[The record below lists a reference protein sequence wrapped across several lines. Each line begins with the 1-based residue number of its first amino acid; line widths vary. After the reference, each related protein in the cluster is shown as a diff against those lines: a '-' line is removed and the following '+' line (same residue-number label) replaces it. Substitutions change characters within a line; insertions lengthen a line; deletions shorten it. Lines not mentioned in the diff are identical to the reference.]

1 MIQEDYKVVISETYK
16 GTERVYSPL
25 KKEKNKSEIK
35 QRAKWYNLLLKISKI
50 KE

>member
-1 MIQEDYKVVISETYK
+1 MVQENYKVVISETYK

-25 KKEKNKSEIK
+25 KKEKENSEKK
-35 QRAKWYNLLLKISKI
+35 QRAKWYNLLLKINKI

>member
-1 MIQEDYKVVISETYK
+1 MTKEDYKVVISETYK
-16 GTERVYSPL
+16 GSDRVYSPL
-25 KKEKNKSEIK
+25 KKEKNNSERK